1 MMNNQRKASGKGTP
15 AKTPMP
21 SDEARQ
27 LPQCL
32 EAERALLGSILIDNA
47 ALDGAVEV
55 LDADDFYLESHRLLF
70 GEMLTMMGRNQ
81 VIDLVTIGESLSSR
95 GELEQAGGAGYI
107 ASLTDGVPHGV
118 GSNVAEYCR
127 IIQEKAASRNLFHLL
142 VNSQS
147 KVLDGLESASEIAEQ
162 AQAGIADIGEMKSG
176 ALMVPV
182 KQALRKT
189 AELIM
194 GMEHGKPMLSGE
206 PTGFG
211 CLDDM
216 TGGLQAGDMVVIAAR
231 PSEGKTSLALDIIS
245 NYCKRGEPAALLSLE
260 MTKESVL
267 LRMVCKEADVSL
279 HKLRT
284 GFTSKEENQRLVRA
298 IRIVNAWPLWI
309 ADPSSLSGEAMA
321 CKLIG
326 MVKAKRIKLAVV
338 DYLQLLHARAENR
351 TQEVSTI
358 SRQLKRAAHEIGK
371 ISGGCLIA
379 VSQLARIGNNDEL
392 RLHHLRESGQ
402 IEQDADLVIFIYD
415 DKRAADETLAEHYS
429 GKIVKIAKQRNGLTG
444 PVRMLFVKHLMT
456 FRERLDVTEERRD
469 RKMDAAGDSGGN

>member
-1 MMNNQRKASGKGTP
+1 MTNNQQKVSGKGTP
-15 AKTPMP
+15 AKTLRP
-21 SDEARQ
+21 SDEERQ
-27 LPQCL
+27 LPQSL

-47 ALDGAVEV
+47 ALDVAVEV
-55 LDADDFYLESHRLLF
+55 LDADDFYLESHRILF
-70 GEMLTMMGRNQ
+70 GEMLAMMGRNQ
-81 VIDLVTIGESLSSR
+81 AIDLVTICEALGSR
-95 GELEQAGGAGYI
+95 GQLERAGGTGYI
-107 ASLTDGVPHGV
+107 ASLTDGVPGGV
-118 GSNVAEYCR
+118 VNNVSDYRR
-127 IIQEKAASRNLFHLL
+127 IIQEKSASRNLFNLL
-142 VNSQS
+142 ANSQS
-147 KVLDGLESASEIAEQ
+147 KVLEGNDTAAEIAEQ

-189 AELIM
+189 AEMIM

-245 NYCKRGEPAALLSLE
+245 NYCKRGEPVALLSLE

-267 LRMVCKEADVSL
+267 LRMVCKEANVSL

-284 GFTSKEENQRLVRA
+284 GFTSKEENQRLIQA
-298 IRIVNAWPLWI
+298 IRIVNSWPLWI

-321 CKLIG
+321 CKLIA
-326 MVKAKRIKLAVV
+326 MVKSKRIKLAVV
-338 DYLQLLHARAENR
+338 DYLQLLHAKAENR

-371 ISGGCLIA
+371 VSGGCLIA
-379 VSQLARIGNNDEL
+379 VSQLSRIGNNDEL

-402 IEQDADLVIFIYD
+402 IEQDADLVMFIYD
-415 DKRAADETLAEHYS
+415 DKRAADDPLDEHYS
-429 GKIVKIAKQRNGLTG
+429 GKIVRIAKQRNGLTG

-456 FRERLDVTEERRD
+456 FRERLDIADRKD
-469 RKMDAAGDSGGN
+469 RKMDVAGDTGGTQ